1 MFNMFSDWIN
11 IRVLDILE
19 AKHAKCETR
28 NAIGTSHLA
37 EIFARV
43 MLRYEYPLVGFL
55 GVTLIKNHTVG
66 EMNVPRVE
74 RNLLGEE

>member
-1 MFNMFSDWIN
+1 MFDMFFDLIH
-11 IRVLDILE
+11 IRVE

-28 NAIGTSHLA
+28 NTKHNRYISSRWDLCTC
-37 EIFARV
+37 V

-55 GVTLIKNHTVG
+55 GVTPIKNHTVG